1 MRRAYALAVLF
12 LILAG
17 SLSAATFEPITDA
30 ALTRRSDVVVVA
42 HVLDSSSRV
51 TPDGVIVTD
60 YRLAVEDVLKGSAG
74 ATLVVTEAGGTANGL
89 IMAIPGSA
97 EYERGSRVVSFLRH
111 RPDGTLFTTS
121 MTLGAFVIERRPDG
135 VEIATRREEG
145 AAVDDAIAFAPRRA
159 DSFIRFV
166 RDVARGF
173 ETEPVATIAAPPMVA
188 SNVFLNIS
196 ADNFALF
203 VGSPSLPVRWEQCGP
218 NPDGCFL
225 PYFWNGDQGTGFN
238 ESNAVSAGVGAWTS
252 TSINTSGWHMLMLNG
267 NQDLTKTSASTF
279 DGDRTVLFA
288 NPTSST
294 PNIGSCTD
302 GGAIACGVVWAAT
315 GNTHSFDGKT
325 WYSALDGDVIV
336 RPGVVNTQTQLE
348 AVVAHEL
355 GHTIGIRHSNQS
367 GRNPNTT
374 NSIMNSTVPMAS
386 GATLRQ
392 WDKDAMS
399 EIYGNG
405 IPCVAPTSVTVCC
418 AAKVTS
424 GATKQL
430 SANVTGGN
438 GTFTYQWYRGA
449 AGDTQNPVGAN
460 DDKFTTPAITTPMS
474 FWVKVTNECGT
485 VSSAAVIVEPNVCS
499 VPTINT
505 HPVSQNI
512 MTGGTATLT
521 VAATGSTPL
530 NYQWYRGPAGD
541 FSIPVGSN
549 AATFVTPALT
559 TTTSY
564 WVNVTNACG
573 SKASVAATITVGPN
587 CIQPSIVTLTPSRTT
602 EVGTSA
608 QLTVVAGGTGPFTY
622 QWYRGTAPSVAEPIA
637 GAIGPMYDT
646 GPLSPAGTR
655 SYWVRVTGA
664 CGTID
669 STTIVISVVCAPVP
683 IPEISSPPATHVT
696 LGYDVVWTG
705 ELAKASRFE
714 LQEARDANFT
724 LGLRTFNVNGT
735 QTARVSPHSDVTT
748 TDTRFYYRV
757 RAFSNC
763 TNEPT
768 GWSTPSST
776 IITRP
781 LPETSP
787 EFSITVPED
796 ASQPFKQGYLV
807 PGFGETATNSDA
819 FSITTDAAWLTV
831 FPASGALSAG
841 GTTVEFTINPA
852 LLDLGTTTATVRVT
866 RTQGAAKGVTSNG
879 STSSSFP
886 FGVSKVTPVTPAPR
900 SMNPPPGTLIIPAV
914 AHADGIG
921 TRFQS
926 DVRITNT
933 STNPITYEI
942 SFTPSASNGTNV
954 GKRTTITL
962 GAGDTKAF
970 DDIVKAWYGAGV
982 LGELG
987 IGTIEIRPLAGANPL
1002 ATFAASRTYAVET
1015 RGTYGQF
1022 IPAIRTES
1030 FIGPVTENALARIS
1044 LQQVANSAT
1053 YRTNLGF
1060 VEGTGAPTT
1069 LLVKLFGANGTLL
1082 QQATRSLPPYGHE
1095 QVSFAQIFGDV
1106 PLNDGRVEVSV
1117 SGGTG
1122 KATAYASV
1130 LDNRTKDPLLVFPV
1144 QAQQL
1149 VSRRYV
1155 VPGVAELDNGI
1166 ASNFHTDMRLFNAG
1180 AAPVVA
1186 TLNYFPQRGDATP
1199 RPAAIQRTIAA
1210 GQVLSIDGVLP
1221 TLWNLRATG
1230 GSVTVD
1236 TPTNSSVVVTARTF
1250 SRDAAAGTYGQ
1261 FIPGVTAADGVGLGD
1276 RALELLQ
1283 LEQSEQY
1290 RTNLG
1295 LVEVT
1300 GNGATVEIVAYK
1312 PDSKTAAVTHATLA
1326 PNEFVQF
1333 GRIFQ
1338 SMGLPTVYAG
1348 RISVRTVEG
1357 TGRVAAYG
1365 SVVDNRTVDP
1375 TYVPAQ

>member
-1 MRRAYALAVLF
+1 MRRAFALAL
-12 LILAG
+12 LILIVAG
-17 SLSAATFEPITDA
+17 TLSAATFEPITDA
-30 ALTRRSDVVVVA
+30 ALTHRSDLVVVA
-42 HVLDSSSRV
+42 QVLDSSSRV
-51 TPDGVIVTD
+51 TADGVIVTD

-74 ATLVVTEAGGTANGL
+74 ASIVVTEAGGTANGL

-97 EYERGSRVVSFLRH
+97 AYESGSRVIAFLRH

-121 MTLGAFVIERRPDG
+121 MTLGAFEIERRPDG
-135 VEIATRREEG
+135 VEIAMRREEG
-145 AAVDDAIAFAPRRA
+145 AAVDDARAFAPRRA

-188 SNVFLNIS
+188 SNAFLNIP
-196 ADNFALF
+196 ADNFALI
-203 VGSPSLPVRWEQCGP
+203 VGSPALPVRWEQCGP

-225 PYFWNGDQGTGFN
+225 PYVWNGDQGAAFN
-238 ESNAVSAGVGAWTS
+238 EGNAVSAGVNAWTS
-252 TSINTSGWHMLMLNG
+252 TNISNGWHMLMLNG
-267 NQDLTKTSASTF
+267 NQDSTKTTAATS
-279 DGDRTVLFA
+279 DGVESVLFSNSNLPA
-288 NPTSST
+288 G
-294 PNIGSCTD
+294 IGSCTSN
-302 GGAIACGVVWAAT
+302 GAIACGIIWAAT
-315 GNTHSFDGKT
+315 GNTHSYDGKT
-325 WYSALDGDVIV
+325 WYSALEGDAIV
-336 RPGVVNTQTQLE
+336 RPGAVTTQTQLE

-355 GHTIGIRHSNQS
+355 GHTIGIRHSNES

-374 NSIMNSTVPMAS
+374 NALMNSVVPMAS

-405 IPCVAPTSVTVCC
+405 IPCVEPASVTVCC

-424 GATKQL
+424 GSTKQL
-430 SANVTGGN
+430 SANVSGGN

-449 AGDTQNPVGAN
+449 AGDTQNPVGSN
-460 DDKFTTPAITTPMS
+460 DDKFTTPAITAPMS

-485 VSSAAVIVEPNVCS
+485 VSSAAVIVEPNFCTF
-499 VPTINT
+499 PTIDT

-530 NYQWYRGPAGD
+530 NYQWYQGLVGD
-541 FSIPVGSN
+541 VSKPVGSN
-549 AATFVTPALT
+549 SSTFVTPALT
-559 TTTSY
+559 ATTSY
-564 WVNVTNACG
+564 WVNVSNACG
-573 SKASVAATITVGPN
+573 SKASTAATITVGQSCLP
-587 CIQPSIVTLTPSRTT
+587 PSIVSLTPSRAT
-602 EVGTSA
+602 EVGSSA
-608 QLTVVAGGTGPFTY
+608 QLTVVAAGNGPFTY
-622 QWYRGTAPSVAEPIA
+622 QWYRGTAPSETEPIA

-664 CGTID
+664 CGKVD
-669 STTIVISVVCAPVP
+669 STTIVISVQCAAVQV
-683 IPEISSPPATHVT
+683 PEIASPPATHVT

-705 ELAKASRFE
+705 DLAKASRFE
-714 LQEARDANFT
+714 LQEARDLNFT
-724 LGLRTFNVNGT
+724 LGIRTFNVEGT
-735 QTARVSPHSDVTT
+735 QVARVSPHSDVTT

-781 LPETSP
+781 LPETST
-787 EFSITVPED
+787 EFSITVPQD
-796 ASQPFKQGYLV
+796 ATQPFKQGYLV
-807 PGFGETATNSDA
+807 PGFGDTATNSDA
-819 FSITTDAAWLTV
+819 FSITTDAPWLTV
-831 FPASGALSAG
+831 FPPSGALSAG
-841 GTTVEFTINPA
+841 GTSVEFTVNPA
-852 LLDLGTTTATVRVT
+852 LLDLGTTTATVRVS
-866 RTQGAAKGVTSNG
+866 RTQGAGKGVTSNG

-962 GAGDTKAF
+962 AAGDTKAF

-1030 FIGPVTENALARIS
+1030 FIGPLAENALARIS

-1069 LLVKLFGANGTLL
+1069 LLVKLFGANGALL
-1082 QQATRSLPPYGHE
+1082 QQATRNLPPYGHE

-1155 VPGVAELDNGI
+1155 VPGVAELENGV

-1180 AAPVVA
+1180 AAPVVV
-1186 TLNYFPQRGDATP
+1186 TLNYFPQRNDATP
-1199 RPAAIQRTIAA
+1199 RPAAVQRTIAA
-1210 GQVLSIDGVLP
+1210 GQVLSIDSVLP

-1236 TPTNSSVVVTARTF
+1236 TPTDSSVVVTARTF

-1261 FIPGVTAADGVGLGD
+1261 FIPGVTASDGVGLGD

-1312 PDSKTAAVTHATLA
+1312 PDSKTAAVTQATLA

-1348 RISVRTVEG
+1348 RISVRTVGG